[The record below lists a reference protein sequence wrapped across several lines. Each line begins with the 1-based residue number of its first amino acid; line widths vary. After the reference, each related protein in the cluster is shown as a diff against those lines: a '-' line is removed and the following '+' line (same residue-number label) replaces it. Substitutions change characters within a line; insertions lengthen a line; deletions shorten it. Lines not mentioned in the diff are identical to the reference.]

1 MKTPSSRF
9 ALRAMLA
16 GLLVGLTGA
25 MATGRVSHAAVD
37 DIYALRGAGQLSCK
51 QYLDAYA
58 EEGRILYMTAGWIDG
73 YVTALNRVQDGV
85 FEHLAWQETG
95 LVLDLLRN
103 HCNSNPDDV
112 LANAVQLF
120 VRATVATRLTEP
132 SELLEIE
139 VPDGDAIDIYRATL
153 SRAQELLAEAGHYN
167 STVDGAYGPGTAAAF
182 RAFQAEKNLPETG
195 LPDQRTLLVLF
206 APTFEGVN

>member
-1 MKTPSSRF
+1 MTTP
-9 ALRAMLA
+9 ALLA
-16 GLLVGLTGA
+16 RSVASIGLLALGLLGTA
-25 MATGRVSHAAVD
+25 AATRPTRAAVD
-37 DIYALRGAGQLSCK
+37 DVYALRGAGQLSCS
-51 QYLDAYA
+51 QYLEAYQ

-103 HCNSNPDDV
+103 HCAGNPNDV
-112 LANAVQLF
+112 LANAMQLF
-120 VRATVATRLTEP
+120 VRATASTRLTQP
-132 SELLEIE
+132 SELLELP
-139 VPDGDAIDIYRATL
+139 VPDGEPIDIYRDTL
-153 SRAQELLAEAGHYN
+153 RRAQELLADAGHY
-167 STVDGAYGPGTAAAF
+167 SAAVDGAYGPGTAAAF
-182 RAFQAEKNLPETG
+182 RAFQAANGLPETG

>member
-1 MKTPSSRF
+1 MTTPALF
-9 ALRAMLA
+9 ARSGGMISLLVY
-16 GLLVGLTGA
+16 GLLGA
-25 MATGRVSHAAVD
+25 ATMPRPALAAVD
-37 DIYALRGAGQLSCK
+37 DVYALRGAGQLSCS
-51 QYLDAYA
+51 QYLEAYQ

-103 HCNSNPDDV
+103 HCNGNPNDV
-112 LANAVQLF
+112 LANAMQLF
-120 VRATVATRLTEP
+120 VRATASTRLTEP
-132 SELLEIE
+132 SELLEIP
-139 VPDGDAIDIYRATL
+139 VPDGEPIDIYRDTL
-153 SRAQELLAEAGHYN
+153 RQAQELLARDGHYT

-182 RAFQAEKNLPETG
+182 RAFQAAKSLPETG

-206 APTFEGVN
+206 APTLEGVN